1 MDDALAALRKFFG
14 FEEFR
19 EGQREVIEAVLAGH
33 DSVVV
38 MPTGGGK
45 SLCYQL
51 PALMREGVTVVV
63 SPLIALMKD
72 QVDALRARGL
82 PATFINSSLDFDEQ
96 KERIAG
102 MRRGDFKLVYVAP
115 ERFRSSHF
123 VETLRRARISLFA
136 VDEAHCISQWG
147 HDFRPDY
154 LRLRS
159 FREHIG
165 SPQTL
170 ALTAT
175 ATPYVR
181 ADIIEQLNLTDPRAF
196 VSGFDRPNLSIGVV
210 HTEKERE
217 KFARIRQLAAE
228 YAGQSGIVYTSTRKS
243 VEQITQKLKDARLS
257 VVGYHAGMT
266 DDERVRAQD
275 EFMSGHA
282 QVIVATNAFGMG
294 IDKPDIRFV
303 VHFHLPGSI
312 EAYYQEIGRA
322 GRDGGSSVCLLLFN
336 YADKRTQ
343 DYFIEGSY
351 PPPELIVK
359 VYNALTGTGLKRI
372 ELSTREIAARA
383 GVRNEMAVQS
393 ALITLEKAGHIERGT
408 GAENRAE
415 VRLLMPPHLAREAVA
430 ARRSLQ
436 LKQALLGLLNDYG
449 VTERADAEINVQE
462 FAEAL
467 GVELAA
473 LRRTLS
479 TLAEAGLISYRP
491 ARRTRGVLMLDEQPV
506 SHLRIKPE
514 DIARRAALEQ
524 RKLREMI
531 SFCYTERCYRAF
543 ILDYFGDRSH
553 PANCGKCGNC
563 LLQERRETADP
574 RSRSQPTGAELSTS
588 RGETL
593 PPLEPA
599 RDLDKFLMKHVPVAL
614 DLEEELAGQTRMR
627 RRREAAESF
636 AERTEDADGTSS
648 RPESIAV
655 TEPRELTAEESLAV
669 RKVLACA
676 ARMGGR
682 FGKGMLASVLRG
694 SRSAKLSQTGLDQLS
709 TYAILNGMTQD
720 EILLY
725 VDALVAAGCL
735 HVTGGT
741 YPTVSITQLG
751 GEVMRERATIR
762 LALPSFLYEA
772 ATAGASSARGP
783 SSSRRASSSL
793 SEERASSSFSDSPA
807 PPAPKVSTVD
817 ETYALYEQGL
827 TVEEIC
833 AQRGLTEITVE
844 GHLAACI
851 LEGRPFDI
859 SRHVTTEARA
869 QIEAAAARLG
879 TERLKPLRES
889 LPRHITYRMIR
900 FVVADLQRA
909 AGLGP
914 GVGDA

>member
-1 MDDALAALRKFFG
+1 MIHATANRSDALAALKKFFG

-19 EGQREVIEAVLAGH
+19 AGQREVVEAILEGH
-33 DSVVV
+33 DTVVV

-45 SLCYQL
+45 SLCFQL

-72 QVDALRARGL
+72 QVDALAARRL
-82 PATFINSSLDFDEQ
+82 PATFINSSLDFEEQ
-96 KERIAG
+96 KARVAG
-102 MRRGDFKLVYVAP
+102 VSRGDYKLLYVAP
-115 ERFRSSHF
+115 ERFRSNHF

-136 VDEAHCISQWG
+136 IDEAHCISQWG

-154 LRLRS
+154 LRLQS
-159 FREHIG
+159 FRETIG
-165 SPQTL
+165 SPQTV

-210 HTEKERE
+210 HTERERE
-217 KFARIRQLAAE
+217 KFARIRQLATE
-228 YAGQSGIVYTSTRKS
+228 YEGQSGIVYTSTRKS

-266 DDERVRAQD
+266 DEERVRAQD
-275 EFMSGHA
+275 DFMSGRA
-282 QVIVATNAFGMG
+282 QMIVATNAFGMG

-322 GRDGGSSVCLLLFN
+322 GRDGAQSVCLLLFN

-351 PPPELIVK
+351 PPPELIAN
-359 VYNALTGTGLKRI
+359 VYQALAGTNQKRI

-408 GAENRAE
+408 GSENRAAL
-415 VRLLMPPHLAREAVA
+415 RLLMRPNLAREAVA
-430 ARRSLQ
+430 SRRSAQ
-436 LKQALLGLLNDYG
+436 LKKVLFGLLGGYELN
-449 VTERADAEINVQE
+449 ERADVEIDLAD
-462 FAEAL
+462 FAETL
-467 GVELAA
+467 GMELPQM
-473 LRRTLS
+473 RRMLS
-479 TLAEAGLISYRP
+479 TLAEAGIIRYQP
-491 ARRTRGVLMLDEQPV
+491 ARRTRGLVMLDEQPATR
-506 SHLRIKPE
+506 LRIRPE
-514 DIARRAALEQ
+514 ELARRAALEQ

-531 SFCYTERCYRAF
+531 SFCYTEDCYRAF
-543 ILDYFGDRSH
+543 ILDYFGDRARTSG
-553 PANCGKCGNC
+553 CGTCGNC
-563 LLQERRETADP
+563 LMRERRGDSNTDA
-574 RSRSQPTGAELSTS
+574 GTS
-588 RGETL
+588 GGSL
-593 PPLEPA
+593 PPIEPA
-599 RDLDKFLMKHVPVAL
+599 RDLDRFIMKHAPAGL
-614 DLEEELAGQTRMR
+614 DLEEELAGQSRMR
-627 RRREAAESF
+627 RKRERAE
-636 AERTEDADGTSS
+636 GTTAFDSEGGEGYS
-648 RPESIAV
+648 SIAV
-655 TEPRELTAEESLAV
+655 AEPRELSDEEKLTV
-669 RKVLACA
+669 RKILACA

-682 FGKGMLASVLRG
+682 FGKGMLASTLRG
-694 SRSAKLSQTGLDQLS
+694 SRSAKLSQAGLDGLS
-709 TYAILNGMTQD
+709 TYGILSGMTQD

-735 HVTGGT
+735 HVNAGT
-741 YPTVSITQLG
+741 YPTVGITQAG
-751 GEVMRERATIR
+751 GEIMRERETVR
-762 LALPSFLYEA
+762 LALPSLTYD
-772 ATAGASSARGP
+772 TAYVAPASS
-783 SSSRRASSSL
+783 RASSSTTT
-793 SEERASSSFSDSPA
+793 RATPA
-807 PPAPKVSTVD
+807 SAPKASTVE

-833 AQRGLTEITVE
+833 ARRGLTEITVE

-851 LEGRPFDI
+851 LEGRPFDV
-859 SRHVTTEARA
+859 SQFVASQDRA
-869 QIEAAAARLG
+869 EIEHATARLG

-909 AGLGP
+909 AGLGKAE
-914 GVGDA
+914 GSDE